1 MKKYIES
8 ITQYFSP
15 NLINSTKRVLKFL
28 FFYTIAFII
37 LVLGIKYA
45 IPFIIAY
52 IIAISLRPLKNR
64 ILLINKRFK
73 NLKCAEGV
81 VAFLLTTLIVSLIA
95 WILFVLGCELAEQLV
110 NFYNYIT
117 NKDTLN
123 TLMASITY
131 HVNEILD
138 KLDNNF
144 NIDIMNKVNEV
155 IQKVIASVTSLTAVF
170 IKSILNVL
178 VSIPTAFLMIIKTI
192 VATFFFTKD
201 IDKIER
207 KIIGAFSE
215 KGLLLLKKLNEK
227 KNEVFSGYI
236 KAYSMIMIGVF
247 IYSIIPFKLAGVE
260 YATVISLITAIL
272 DALPLFGAG
281 LVYGIFAI
289 SFLILGNFKSFIIL
303 IIGYIGA
310 VIIRQFLEQQ
320 LVSSF
325 LGLNPLII
333 IIGLFLVLTPLG
345 FKGMFYFVGA
355 FLAYQALYSPKNT
368 E

>member
-15 NLINSTKRVLKFL
+15 NLIYGTKRVLKFL
-28 FFYTIAFII
+28 VFYTIIFII
-37 LVLGIKYA
+37 LALGIKYA
-45 IPFIIAY
+45 IPFIIAFM
-52 IIAISLRPLKNR
+52 IAMSLRPLKNK
-64 ILLINKRFK
+64 ILSINKRFNK
-73 NLKCAEGV
+73 FKWAEGV
-81 VAFLLTTLIVSLIA
+81 VSFLLTILIVALVA
-95 WILFVLGCELAEQLV
+95 WILFILGCELVEQLV

-117 NKDTLN
+117 NQDTLN
-123 TLMASITY
+123 ILMESVTSN
-131 HVNEILD
+131 VNEILD
-138 KLDNNF
+138 KLDKNLNM
-144 NIDIMNKVNEV
+144 DVMNKVSEV

-178 VSIPTAFLMIIKTI
+178 VSIPTAFLMIIITVI
-192 VATFFFTKD
+192 ATFFFTKD

-207 KIIGAFSE
+207 RIKGAFSE
-215 KGLLLLKKLNEK
+215 KGLLLLKRLNEK

-236 KAYSMIMIGVF
+236 KAYSFIMVGIF
-247 IYSIIPFKLAGVE
+247 IYSIIPFKLAGVK
-260 YATVISLITAIL
+260 YATVIALITAIL

-281 LVYGIFAI
+281 LVYGTFAI
-289 SFLILGNFKSFIIL
+289 SFLVLGDFKACIIL

-310 VIIRQFLEQQ
+310 VVIRQFLEQQ

-345 FKGMFYFVGA
+345 FKGMFYFIGA
-355 FLAYQALYSPKNT
+355 FLAYQALYSSKKI